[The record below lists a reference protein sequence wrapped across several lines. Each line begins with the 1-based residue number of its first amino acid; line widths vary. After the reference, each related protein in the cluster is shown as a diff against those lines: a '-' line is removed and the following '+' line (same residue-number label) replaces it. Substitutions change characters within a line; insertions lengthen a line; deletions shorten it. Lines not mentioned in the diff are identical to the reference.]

1 MSTRATGFTLR
12 RRVGAP
18 ARVPP
23 GPRRTSPAGVR
34 LRVRIFAP
42 VDPHRLRALA
52 HAVEPLARRAG
63 GAILEVY
70 AAADPGAV
78 AKPDGTPVTE
88 ADRRSEAVLQAG
100 LAALATG
107 YPIVSEESRR
117 LPYAERAAHDL
128 VWVCDPLDGTK
139 EFLARNGE
147 FCVCVALVERGAP
160 VLGVVHAP
168 VTGVSTVAWRG
179 AGAASVR
186 DAADGP
192 WRVLRRR
199 RPLDADARGL
209 RFCVSR
215 SHLGPATEG
224 YLAAYRDP
232 VAVPMGSAL
241 KFCGIAADLV
251 DVYPRHAP
259 TMEWDTAAG
268 QCIVEAAGGEVV
280 DAATGEPLRYNKPD
294 LVNPSFVARAP
305 LAPGGGAPPPGY

>member
-1 MSTRATGFTLR
+1 M
-12 RRVGAP
+12 P
-18 ARVPP
+18 
-23 GPRRTSPAGVR
+23 
-34 LRVRIFAP
+34 
-42 VDPHRLRALA
+42 DRLRALA

-63 GAILEVY
+63 AAILGVY
-70 AAADPGAV
+70 AGPDALAA
-78 AKPDGTPVTE
+78 AKPDGSPLTE

-107 YPIVSEESRR
+107 YPVVSEESRG
-117 LPYAERAAHDL
+117 LPDAERAAHEI

-160 VLGVVHAP
+160 VLGVIHAP
-168 VTGVSTVAWRG
+168 VTGRSTVAWRG
-179 AGAASVR
+179 AGAVSVR
-186 DAADGP
+186 EVADGP
-192 WRVLRRR
+192 WRVLRPRSR
-199 RPLDADARGL
+199 LDAGARGL

-215 SHLGPATEG
+215 SHLDPATEA
-224 YLAAYRDP
+224 YLADYRDP

-241 KFCGIAADLV
+241 KFCGIAEDRV

-280 DAATGEPLRYNKPD
+280 DAATGRPLRYNKPA
-294 LVNPSFVARAP
+294 LANPPFVARAP
-305 LAPGGGAPPPGY
+305 FGPGGGVAPGH